1 MSSFYDIIKA
11 PVISEKAY
19 AGMEQGTYSF
29 WVDQNVNKTQVKNA
43 IQQAFGVRVVK
54 VNLANVPGKRKR
66 VGKFE
71 GHRVDRK
78 KAMVKLA
85 EGQKIEALEGL
96 V

>member
-1 MSSFYDIIKA
+1 
-11 PVISEKAY
+11 
-19 AGMEQGTYSF
+19 MERGVYSF
-29 WVDQNVNKTQVKNA
+29 WVHQDANKTEVKNA

-54 VNLANVPGKRKR
+54 INMMNIAGKRKR

-85 EGQKIEALEGL
+85 DGQKIDALEGL